1 MRFGFFLTVALVVSL
16 GVGLAAVDR
25 AQAQLATDLVC
36 NGCVDSTDV
45 QDGSLGPQ
53 DLIPGSIN
61 TTTIANTSITGNK
74 ISGGA
79 VTGAKIANGTISP
92 LKLIPGSINTS
103 TLATNSITSNK
114 INNGAVLL
122 EDLNAEVVGK
132 LEPVNVVVVG
142 ADGTATENCTA
153 LRNAIAGIS
162 DASVSNGY
170 LVRVG
175 PGDFD
180 CGGNAVVMKSFV
192 DVEGSGQNVT
202 LIRGVNNVDVSA
214 IVILADNSELRQATI
229 QNDGVGDNSTL
240 FPHALRKVGGIGR
253 VSDLTLI
260 GFDAELII
268 CSGGRVIVRDS
279 RLVNPEN
286 ATAFCT
292 SAVTF
297 IGSELD
303 IDGAVDGAGSSG
315 SLCTATVDEAGAL
328 LSNSCG
334 PLL

>member
-180 CGGNAVVMKSFV
+180 CGGNEVVMKPFV

-202 LIRGVNNVDVSA
+202 LIRGVNTLDAAA
-214 IVILADNSELRQATI
+214 IVFLADNSELRHATV
-229 QNDGVGDNSTL
+229 QNNGGSS
-240 FPHALRKVGGIGR
+240 FPHAIRKSTGIGR
-253 VSDLTLI
+253 VSDLQLI
-260 GFDAELII
+260 GFAAELIS
-268 CSGGRVIVRDS
+268 CLGGGRVIVRDS
-279 RLVNPEN
+279 HLITPGN
-286 ATAFCT
+286 ATAYCA
-292 SAVTF
+292 SAVTI
-297 IGSELD
+297 IGGE
-303 IDGAVDGAGSSG
+303 VDVTGTFEGFNSSG